1 MSQVNRSDI
10 KKSPS
15 GPRESRQ
22 AGLVLLVDDDAI
34 ALELTSTMLSMLGFT
49 VLRAMDGLEAVE
61 VFRRHR
67 DEIRLVLSDV
77 VMPGMNGWETLT
89 ALRRIAPGIPV
100 ILASGCSAN
109 QVMDNACP
117 ERPQTFLAKPF
128 GIHLLQDAIHRA
140 LG

>member
-1 MSQVNRSDI
+1 
-10 KKSPS
+10 
-15 GPRESRQ
+15 
-22 AGLVLLVDDDAI
+22 
-34 ALELTSTMLSMLGFT
+34 MLAMLGFT

-89 ALRRIAPGIPV
+89 ALRQIAPGIPV
-100 ILASGCSAN
+100 ILASGCSEN

-128 GIHLLQDAIHRA
+128 GIHLLKDAIHRT